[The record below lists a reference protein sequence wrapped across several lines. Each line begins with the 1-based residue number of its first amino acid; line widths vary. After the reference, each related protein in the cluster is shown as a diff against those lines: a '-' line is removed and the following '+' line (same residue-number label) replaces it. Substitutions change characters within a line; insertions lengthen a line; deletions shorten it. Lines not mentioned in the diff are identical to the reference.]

1 MYKLVLNS
9 GRGCLEDQEETIT
22 EGLETFE
29 AELGKRGGPFF
40 SRSKPGM
47 LDYMIWPWC
56 ERADLLKLFGNQ
68 FSLRKDKFRRLVR
81 GSRKN
86 SGGGGCVRFS
96 DGMARTYGRRCCC
109 EKEFFGYGD
118 AHQVLAVVQVWGSGI
133 RPGAGAVMGTTLL

>member
-29 AELGKRGGPFF
+29 NELAKRGSLHFAKN
-40 SRSKPGM
+40 KPGM

-68 FSLRKDKFRRLVR
+68 FSLRKDKYKRLVR
-81 GSRKN
+81 SCLFLLILGVYLCFVCCRW
-86 SGGGGCVRFS
+86 SG
-96 DGMARTYGRRCCC
+96 AN
-109 EKEFFGYGD
+109 
-118 AHQVLAVVQVWGSGI
+118 
-133 RPGAGAVMGTTLL
+133 

>member
-29 AELGKRGGPFF
+29 NELTKRGTLHFAKN
-40 SRSKPGM
+40 KPGM

-68 FSLRKDKFRRLVR
+68 FALRKDKYKRLVR
-81 GSRKN
+81 NCLYR
-86 SGGGGCVRFS
+86 
-96 DGMARTYGRRCCC
+96 
-109 EKEFFGYGD
+109 
-118 AHQVLAVVQVWGSGI
+118 
-133 RPGAGAVMGTTLL
+133 LLLNVYLCFM